1 MNITDKTDI
10 IDKICSKKTGI
21 AVAGLAALAYVTS
34 PPEYIAIVI
43 CVAIVVQGAIDVF
56 KIWKG
61 KKDDSVQ

>member
-34 PPEYIAIVI
+34 PPEYITIVI
-43 CVAIVVQGAIDVF
+43 CAAILVQGTIDIF